1 MGKNYEK
8 LGDEIIT
15 RLGGEQN
22 ITKLFHCATRLRFQL
37 ADMSKAE
44 GIKKLPDVMGV
55 VESVGGVQVIIGND
69 VASAYDAIVAKHKI
83 ENSSDGKKVEKADAA
98 PEKNGI
104 VSKILNVLSAILGP
118 AIPLIMCSGL
128 ISALLIILTK
138 CGLSTEGTTYTIIS
152 MVGNAAFPAGI
163 TGIYFCQEIRL

>member
-37 ADMSKAE
+37 ADMSKADLE

-69 VASAYDAIVAKHKI
+69 VASAYAAIVAKHKI
-83 ENSSDGKKVEKADAA
+83 ENSSDGKKVEKSRCSTG
-98 PEKNGI
+98 EKWNCIKNSQCAFCHFRTG
-104 VSKILNVLSAILGP
+104 N
-118 AIPLIMCSGL
+118 
-128 ISALLIILTK
+128 
-138 CGLSTEGTTYTIIS
+138 STDY
-152 MVGNAAFPAGI
+152 V
-163 TGIYFCQEIRL
+163 

>member
-37 ADMSKAE
+37 ADMSKADLE

-69 VASAYDAIVAKHKI
+69 VASAYAAIVAKHKI
-83 ENSSDGKKVEKADAA
+83 ENSSDGKKVEKARS
-98 PEKNGI
+98 E
-104 VSKILNVLSAILGP
+104 
-118 AIPLIMCSGL
+118 
-128 ISALLIILTK
+128 
-138 CGLSTEGTTYTIIS
+138 ERR
-152 MVGNAAFPAGI
+152 VGKECRSRWSP
-163 TGIYFCQEIRL
+163 YH

>member
-1 MGKNYEK
+1 MEKNYEK

-37 ADMSKAE
+37 ADMSKADLE

-69 VASAYDAIVAKHKI
+69 VASAYAAIVAKHKI
-83 ENSSDGKKVEKADAA
+83 ENSRCSTGEKWNCI
-98 PEKNGI
+98 KNSQCAFCHFRTG
-104 VSKILNVLSAILGP
+104 N
-118 AIPLIMCSGL
+118 
-128 ISALLIILTK
+128 
-138 CGLSTEGTTYTIIS
+138 STDY
-152 MVGNAAFPAGI
+152 V
-163 TGIYFCQEIRL
+163 

>member
-37 ADMSKAE
+37 ADMSKADLE

-55 VESVGGVQVIIGND
+55 VESV
-69 VASAYDAIVAKHKI
+69 AIH
-83 ENSSDGKKVEKADAA
+83 SMSLHSD
-98 PEKNGI
+98 
-104 VSKILNVLSAILGP
+104 
-118 AIPLIMCSGL
+118 
-128 ISALLIILTK
+128 
-138 CGLSTEGTTYTIIS
+138 
-152 MVGNAAFPAGI
+152 FPSR
-163 TGIYFCQEIRL
+163 C

>member
-37 ADMSKAE
+37 ADMSKADLE

-69 VASAYDAIVAKHKI
+69 VASAYEQMQHRRKMELYQKF
-83 ENSSDGKKVEKADAA
+83 S
-98 PEKNGI
+98 
-104 VSKILNVLSAILGP
+104 
-118 AIPLIMCSGL
+118 MCFL
-128 ISALLIILTK
+128 P
-138 CGLSTEGTTYTIIS
+138 
-152 MVGNAAFPAGI
+152 F
-163 TGIYFCQEIRL
+163 